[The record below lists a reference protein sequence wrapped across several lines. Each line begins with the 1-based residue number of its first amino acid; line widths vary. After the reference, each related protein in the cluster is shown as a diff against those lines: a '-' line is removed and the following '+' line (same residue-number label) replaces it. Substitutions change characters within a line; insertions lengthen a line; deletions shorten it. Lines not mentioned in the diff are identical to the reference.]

1 VLFVKSGHDVVVPCK
16 ETYHVLQRRSRK
28 WRYSCKCV
36 PRQTHERKGGEKEEA
51 TKVQA
56 ANQIFQLLD
65 WSIRLSSRFWTYF
78 SADPIGIASVADSRN
93 TWLQLNV
100 SSVFVKQIL
109 IVQ

>member
-1 VLFVKSGHDVVVPCK
+1 MALQLQVRASPNAREERREK
-16 ETYHVLQRRSRK
+16 E
-28 WRYSCKCV
+28 
-36 PRQTHERKGGEKEEA
+36 EEA

-78 SADPIGIASVADSRN
+78 SADPIVAGSRN

>member
-1 VLFVKSGHDVVVPCK
+1 MA
-16 ETYHVLQRRSRK
+16 LQLQVRASPNTRE
-28 WRYSCKCV
+28 
-36 PRQTHERKGGEKEEA
+36 ERGEKEEEA

-78 SADPIGIASVADSRN
+78 SADPIGIASVAGSRN

-100 SSVFVKQIL
+100 SSVFVKH
-109 IVQ
+109 